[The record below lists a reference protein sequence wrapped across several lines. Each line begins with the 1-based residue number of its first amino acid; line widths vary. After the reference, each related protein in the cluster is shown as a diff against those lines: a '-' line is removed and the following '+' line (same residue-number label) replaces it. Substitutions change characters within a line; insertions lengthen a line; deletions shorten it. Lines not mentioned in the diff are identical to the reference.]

1 MCQIS
6 HLGRR
11 AECYAGDWLPAIG
24 PSPIRET
31 LHRSF
36 PKTMDRHDID
46 RVIKAYGAAAR
57 RCRDGG
63 LDGIETLGSG
73 HLIGQFLSPYTNHRA
88 DEFGGSLENRCRFGL
103 MVYEEIRRQVG
114 DDFIVGF
121 RFVVD
126 EKGGDHLNLS
136 LIHI

>member
-1 MCQIS
+1 
-6 HLGRR
+6 
-11 AECYAGDWLPAIG
+11 
-24 PSPIRET
+24 
-31 LHRSF
+31 
-36 PKTMDRHDID
+36 MDRHDID

-73 HLIGQFLSPYTNHRA
+73 HLIGQFLSPYTNHRT

-114 DDFIVGF
+114 NDFIVGF

-126 EKGGDHLNLS
+126 EKGGDHLDFEDCLRIADLFESSGLIDFFQWNLR
-136 LIHI
+136 